1 MGVRKTGTT
10 LIRVSTVMGTL
21 YYEQIKEILDEARAQ
36 VYHSANSAMVKAY
49 WSIGKKI
56 YEACNE
62 NDRAEYGKALL

>member
-1 MGVRKTGTT
+1 MNEIVDSS
-10 LIRVSTVMGTL
+10 I
-21 YYEQIKEILDEARAQ
+21 YEQIKEILDAARAQ